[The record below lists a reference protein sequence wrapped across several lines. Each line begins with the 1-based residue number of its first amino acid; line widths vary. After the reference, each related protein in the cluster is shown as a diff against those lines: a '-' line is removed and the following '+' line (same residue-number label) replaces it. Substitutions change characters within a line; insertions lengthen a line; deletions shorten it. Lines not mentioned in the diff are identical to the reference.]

1 METDPTQPRLND
13 GGHPSLV
20 ELRDPSHPQVATH
33 LASCEMCRRL
43 VGQSGLELP
52 KGLVSET
59 AFRWPADAAARG
71 GMAQIFIA
79 EDRRLTREVILKAP
93 RDGEEL
99 PVPLLQ
105 MFQQRIAAEAR
116 VLAKL
121 QHPSIVTIYELGRA
135 STGWPFCVLEKV
147 EGRSLR
153 DHLDELAID
162 EAADGTPRTHD
173 RLELLSSLTAVAEA
187 IAYAHER
194 RVVHRD
200 ITPNNILLGKRGEAT
215 LIDWGIARDLDEP
228 SSMALEDEVLDAGAS
243 GRMVTISAGTPPY
256 IPFEQSQ
263 GRAAEPSFDVYSFG
277 VCLYEVVSGRTPFVW
292 KALPEQS
299 EREAQMQAFL
309 RWLASKEPTAP
320 AAPRDP
326 ELSGI
331 IAKSMHRDP
340 AQRFSSD
347 QLVRALKQYLTGD
360 LVFSHRYSL
369 SGRVAR
375 WVRRRPAVAASI
387 GIALLAVVAVALVL
401 AQLSRTAQ
409 KAAEQR
415 QLAIAARLDANERKA
430 AAEVAMEQAEQA
442 RAEAAAAER
451 DGKDARQLQALADQK
466 RRKAEAMRGEA
477 EAAATRA
484 KDDADDALARYR
496 EAEKAKELSDK
507 ERELARLA
515 QQAAEGQRDAA
526 EAARQSALGDRDT
539 ARAAERAA
547 GEERLAAQAARQ
559 EAERERDA
567 AIAARDQARQ
577 QEAAAAAARDA
588 ATAELAPVQQELSEA
603 RRQLATLEAR
613 VRELERDRGGGG
625 GGQQPQTSPRDQPTT
640 SPRDQPTTSP
650 Q

>member
-1 METDPTQPRLND
+1 METDPTQPRLDD
-13 GGHPSLV
+13 GAHPSLV
-20 ELRDPSHPQVATH
+20 ELRDPSHPKVATH

-52 KGLVSET
+52 KGLVSEA

-79 EDRRLTREVILKAP
+79 DDRRLARQVILKAP

-99 PVPLLQ
+99 PAPLLQ
-105 MFQQRIAAEAR
+105 MFQQRIAAEAK

-121 QHPSIVTIYELGRA
+121 QHPSIVTIYELGKA

-147 EGRSLR
+147 EGRALR
-153 DHLDELAID
+153 DHLDELAVD
-162 EAADGTPRTHD
+162 EAADGTPRTRD
-173 RLELLSSLTAVAEA
+173 RLELLSSLVSVAEA

-292 KALPEQS
+292 KALPDQS

-331 IAKSMHRDP
+331 IAKAMHRDP
-340 AQRFSSD
+340 EQRFTSD
-347 QLVRALKQYLTGD
+347 QLIRALKQYLTGD

-375 WVRRRPAVAASI
+375 WVRRRPAVAGSMAV
-387 GIALLAVVAVALVL
+387 ALLAVMATIMVW

-415 QLAIAARLDANERKA
+415 QLAIAARLDANERKE

-442 RAEAAAAER
+442 RAEAAAAEAA
-451 DGKDARQLQALADQK
+451 GKDAKALRDVAEKK
-466 RRKAEAMRGEA
+466 RRAAESMRTEA
-477 EAAATRA
+477 ETAAARA
-484 KDDADDALARYR
+484 KGDADDALARFR
-496 EAEKAKELSDK
+496 EAEKAKVLSEK
-507 ERELARLA
+507 ERDYAKLA
-515 QQAAEGQRDAA
+515 QEVAEKQRDAA
-526 EAARQSALGDRDT
+526 DGARQGALAERDAART
-539 ARAAERAA
+539 AERAA
-547 GEERLAAQAARQ
+547 AEERVQAQAARAA
-559 EAERERDA
+559 AEQERDA
-567 AIAARDQARQ
+567 AITSRDQARQ
-577 QEAAAAAARDA
+577 SEAQAKQERDA
-588 ATAELAPVQQELSEA
+588 ARAEVDPLKQELTEA
-603 RRQLATLEAR
+603 RRQLAVLEDR
-613 VRELERDRGGGG
+613 VRELERDAGGRSGRGQGGGG
-625 GGQQPQTSPRDQPTT
+625 GGQSEPAPPPPQPQ
-640 SPRDQPTTSP
+640 P
-650 Q
+650 QQ

>member
-1 METDPTQPRLND
+1 METDPTQLRLD
-13 GGHPSLV
+13 EGGHPSLV
-20 ELRDPSHPQVATH
+20 ELRDPSHPKVASH
-33 LASCEMCRRL
+33 LSSCEACRRL
-43 VGQSGLELP
+43 VGQAGLELP
-52 KGLVSET
+52 GGLVTEA

-79 EDRRLTREVILKAP
+79 DDRRLNRQVILKAP

-99 PVPLLQ
+99 EVPLLQ
-105 MFQQRIAAEAR
+105 MFQQRIAAEAK

-135 STGWPFCVLEKV
+135 TTGWPFCVLEKV

-153 DHLDELAID
+153 DQLDELAVD
-162 EAADGTPRTHD
+162 EAALGAPRTRE

-228 SSMALEDEVLDAGAS
+228 SSMEIEGVLDASAS

-299 EREAQMQAFL
+299 DREAQMQAFL
-309 RWLASKEPTAP
+309 RWLASREPAP
-320 AAPRDP
+320 AAAPRDP

-331 IAKSMHRDP
+331 IAKAMHRDP
-340 AQRFSSD
+340 AQRFSAD
-347 QLVRALKQYLTGD
+347 ELVRALKQYLTGD

-375 WVRRRPAVAASI
+375 WVRRRPAVAASMAV
-387 GIALLAVVAVALVL
+387 ALLAVVAATMVW
-401 AQLSRTAQ
+401 AQLSRAAQ

-415 QLAIAARLDANERKA
+415 QLAIAARLVANERADA
-430 AAEVAMEQAEQA
+430 AQVEAEQA
-442 RAEAAAAER
+442 RLAAATAER
-451 DGKDARQLQALADQK
+451 DGKDARQLRDIAEQK
-466 RRKAEAMRGEA
+466 RKAAEAMRTEA
-477 EAAATRA
+477 QAAAERA
-484 KDDADDALARYR
+484 KGDADDAQARFR
-496 EAEKAKELSDK
+496 EAEKAKELAEK
-507 ERELARLA
+507 ERDFARLT
-515 QQAAEGQRDAA
+515 QQTAEAQRDAA
-526 EAARQSALGDRDT
+526 EKARQGALG
-539 ARAAERAA
+539 
-547 GEERLAAQAARQ
+547 
-559 EAERERDA
+559 ERDA
-567 AIAARDQARQ
+567 ARAGERTAVEERAAAQVAARAALEERDAANAARDQAHQ
-577 QEAAAAAARDA
+577 QEAQAKVERDEARSA
-588 ATAELAPVQQELSEA
+588 VAPLQQEVTEA
-603 RRQLATLEAR
+603 RRQLAILEAR
-613 VRELERDRGGGG
+613 VRELEE
-625 GGQQPQTSPRDQPTT
+625 QQAGRAPPPAPAPSAPV
-640 SPRDQPTTSP
+640 TSP

>member
-1 METDPTQPRLND
+1 MRYVLGMETDPTQPRLDD

-20 ELRDPSHPQVATH
+20 ELRDPSHPKVATH
-33 LASCEMCRRL
+33 LHSCEMCRRL
-43 VGQSGLELP
+43 VGQAGLELP
-52 KGLVSET
+52 NGLVTEA

-71 GMAQIFIA
+71 GMAQIFLA
-79 EDRRLTREVILKAP
+79 DDRRLARQVILKAP

-99 PVPLLQ
+99 EVPLLQ
-105 MFQQRIAAEAR
+105 MFQQRIAAEAK

-135 STGWPFCVLEKV
+135 TTGWPFCVLEKV

-153 DHLDELAID
+153 EHLDELAVD
-162 EAADGTPRTHD
+162 EAAEGAPRTRE
-173 RLELLSSLTAVAEA
+173 RLELLSSLTAIAEA

-215 LIDWGIARDLDEP
+215 LIDWGIARDLDQP
-228 SSMALEDEVLDAGAS
+228 SSMDLDGEAMLDASAS

-309 RWLASKEPTAP
+309 RWLASKEQAP
-320 AAPRDP
+320 AAAPRDP

-331 IAKSMHRDP
+331 IARAMHRDP
-340 AQRFSSD
+340 AQRFSAD

-375 WVRRRPAVAASI
+375 WVRRRPAVAASMAV
-387 GIALLAVVAVALVL
+387 ALLAVVAATLVW
-401 AQLSRTAQ
+401 AQLSRAAQ

-415 QLAIAARLDANERKA
+415 QLAIAARMVANERANA
-430 AAEVAMEQAEQA
+430 AQVEAEQA
-442 RAEAAAAER
+442 RQAAAAAER
-451 DGKDARQLQALADQK
+451 EGKDAQQLRELAEKK
-466 RRKAEAMRGEA
+466 RLAAEKMRGEA
-477 EAAATRA
+477 EDAAERA
-484 KDDADDALARYR
+484 KGDADDALARFR
-496 EAEKAKELSDK
+496 EAEKAKEVAEK
-507 ERELARLA
+507 ERDFAKLT
-515 QQAAEGQRDAA
+515 QQTAEAARDAA
-526 EAARQSALGDRDT
+526 EKARQGAV
-539 ARAAERAA
+539 AERDAA
-547 GEERLAAQAARQ
+547 QRAERTATDERSAAQAARQ
-559 EAERERDA
+559 AAEQERD
-567 AIAARDQARQ
+567 
-577 QEAAAAAARDA
+577 AAAAARDLA
-588 ATAELAPVQQELSEA
+588 RQAETQAKVERDEARSAVAPLQQEVSEA
-603 RRQLATLEAR
+603 RRQLAILEAR
-613 VRELERDRGGGG
+613 VRELEQELAGRA
-625 GGQQPQTSPRDQPTT
+625 PQAPGPSPGPV
-640 SPRDQPTTSP
+640 TSP